1 MTLSKWLNFSVSH
14 VSSAASKGSWE
25 FHELMCKALSMY
37 VVLSKGL
44 TGVGSTDFYQLDPPF
59 NMPEELILREI
70 MGKSLYKVNT
80 SFLKPCLSLSVACI

>member
-1 MTLSKWLNFSVSH
+1 
-14 VSSAASKGSWE
+14 
-25 FHELMCKALSMY
+25 MCKALSMY

-80 SFLKPCLSLSVACI
+80 SFLKPCLSLSFACI